1 MNKVSGRLCPR
12 GCLRLS
18 VYEQGQLIEQTEGG
32 NRVVGHSKLI
42 LSRLAFGDSA
52 WAIKQIG
59 FGVNGEATADSDSM
73 LTSAY
78 VKAIASVTYP
88 SQRSI
93 AFNFSLDAGE
103 AVGKPISEM
112 GLLSA
117 NGALFARKTRASP
130 LVKTAVMAFSG
141 SWIITF

>member
-1 MNKVSGRLCPR
+1 MMNKVSGRLH
-12 GCLRLS
+12 LS
-18 VYEQGQLIEQTEGG
+18 VYEQGRLIEQIEGG
-32 NRVVGHSKLI
+32 NRVVGNSKLI
-42 LSRLAFGDSA
+42 LSRLAFGDQA
-52 WAIKQIG
+52 WAINQIG
-59 FGVNGEATADSDSM
+59 FGVNGEVTADSDFA
-73 LTSAY
+73 LTAAY
-78 VKAIASVTYP
+78 VKAITSVTYP

-117 NGALFARKTRASP
+117 NGTLFARKTRASP